1 MQLIPG
7 KDQDLLVRR
16 SRFVSEDTSVP
27 KSYELINDV
36 RLAEAVQQESKK
48 IKREE
53 SVSIVKQ
60 KIEKL
65 KITNKTSSP
74 YSSTIKVL
82 RNLG

>member
-1 MQLIPG
+1 M
-7 KDQDLLVRR
+7 
-16 SRFVSEDTSVP
+16 SEDTSVP

>member
-1 MQLIPG
+1 M
-7 KDQDLLVRR
+7 
-16 SRFVSEDTSVP
+16 SEDTSVP

-65 KITNKTSSP
+65 KITNKASSP

>member
-1 MQLIPG
+1 M
-7 KDQDLLVRR
+7 
-16 SRFVSEDTSVP
+16 SEDTSVA

>member
-1 MQLIPG
+1 M
-7 KDQDLLVRR
+7 
-16 SRFVSEDTSVP
+16 SEDTIVP

-48 IKREE
+48 KKREE
-53 SVSIVKQ
+53 SVAIVKQ

>member
-1 MQLIPG
+1 M
-7 KDQDLLVRR
+7 
-16 SRFVSEDTSVP
+16 SEDTSVA

-36 RLAEAVQQESKK
+36 KLAEAVQQEGKK

-53 SVSIVKQ
+53 SVAIVKQ